1 MEKIYG
7 FLPHILHWREFMM
20 ERRLKC
26 KIWNQVEE
34 NRELFLYYQTG
45 KSLHKNDIE
54 PGNHNGK
61 DSYIELY
68 RN

>member
-1 MEKIYG
+1 
-7 FLPHILHWREFMM
+7 MM
-20 ERRLKC
+20 EQRLKC

-54 PGNHNGK
+54 PGNHKGK

-68 RN
+68 RK